1 MESSMGQK
9 KTLYACVF
17 FMMVFFLGCNCV
29 HGRTLKNMK
38 VDDKMNV
45 GRDSK
50 TIMTAEH
57 NDLMVNEKA
66 VQLSPPPYPPSSPP
80 PPPPPGGKS
89 AEDFRPTTPGHS
101 PGIGHSI
108 SHD

>member
-17 FMMVFFLGCNCV
+17 LMMVFFLGSNCV

-45 GRDSK
+45 GHDDSK
-50 TIMTAEH
+50 TVIF
-57 NDLMVNEKA
+57 DEKM
-66 VQLSPPPYPPSSPP
+66 VQLSPPPPPPS
-80 PPPPPGGKS
+80 PPPPGGKG

-101 PGIGHSI
+101 PGIGHSL
-108 SHD
+108 SHN